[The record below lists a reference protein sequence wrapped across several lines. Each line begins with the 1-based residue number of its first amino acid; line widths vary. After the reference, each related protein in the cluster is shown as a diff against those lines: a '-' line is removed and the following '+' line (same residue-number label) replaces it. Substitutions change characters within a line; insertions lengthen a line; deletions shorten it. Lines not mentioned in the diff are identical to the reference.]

1 MFVVTELFNIAVNDF
16 DAKKSTC
23 YSRVLD
29 KTELVVSGT
38 QCTWFILLNKLG
50 GEFLAKIFVTREKG
64 INLSP
69 PTEFFLRRH
78 FLKLWST
85 A

>member
-50 GEFLAKIFVTREKG
+50 EFLAKILVTCEKG

-69 PTEFFLRRH
+69 STEFFLRRH
-78 FLKLWST
+78 SLKLWST